1 MQTWVCAILFI
12 IVGYL
17 LAVLIGM
24 IMGHGKVKVNEK
36 LNRDNIIGIIDGY
49 VVIHFIQKKCNWYG
63 KNTEIAKKIYNQ
75 LINKYSEKQVV
86 EYMNQLFGKEKK
98 GLRPENIQMF
108 LQDLQNF
115 MNNNSKEDCPT
126 NSTQSQVS
134 QAPHNY
140 NLGPFQYMARNGCG
154 M

>member
-36 LNRDNIIGIIDGY
+36 LNRDQIIGLIDGFAVASY
-49 VVIHFIQKKCNWYG
+49 YQKKCNWYG

-75 LINKYSEKQVV
+75 LVNKYSEKQVV
-86 EYMNQLFGKEKK
+86 EYMNQIFGQEKHK
-98 GLRPENIQMF
+98 LRPENVQLF
-108 LQDLQNF
+108 LQDIQNF
-115 MNNNSKEDCPT
+115 ITNHSVEVCPT
-126 NSTQSQVS
+126 NPVTQVS

-140 NLGPFQYMARNGCG
+140 NLGPSQYMARNGCG